1 MAKPWIERLREVELF
16 SDCTEK
22 ELEQIDALMTA
33 IDIPAWRVLMREG
46 ELGLECFVVESGEA
60 IITRNGTELGRR
72 GPGTILGEMALVDH
86 GPRTA
91 TVTAATPMTAYVLSQ
106 GEFSSLLADAPDVS
120 GGWGVQT
127 PRRPVHVEGRARVLH
142 CAAQLL
148 VPHRDRE
155 AARPVVRV

>member
-33 IDIPAWRVLMREG
+33 IDIPAGRVLMREG

-106 GEFSSLLADAPDVS
+106 GEFSSLLADAPDVAAKI
-120 GGWGVQT
+120 
-127 PRRPVHVEGRARVLH
+127 ARVVESRRAGL
-142 CAAQLL
+142 ATGDAT
-148 VPHRDRE
+148 
-155 AARPVVRV
+155 